1 MTSEQDRYGEDLDP
15 PIDDD
20 PNARLLWPGDN
31 GNMPFVARETC
42 VVLMRRTHIWSG
54 ASKRSALLWQA
65 ALDHQDSINSW
76 LNAVF
81 LELHLDERNE
91 IAYKLQADRGGG
103 QSFPT
108 LLYDTSY
115 NRDEIDALLHL
126 RREHIRAV
134 NDGDESAYVD
144 RVIMLD
150 MLKMSRPNTVRDHKT
165 ADARA
170 ERAIERLTKDGF
182 LVADSGDEDR
192 LRISPFV
199 ETLLTVDRLPAFID
213 ALHADDKSAGREGG
227 GNDTG

>member
-1 MTSEQDRYGEDLDP
+1 MTLEQDADSEDLDP

-20 PNARLLWPGDN
+20 PNARLLWPGDR
-31 GNMPFVARETC
+31 GDMPFIARQTC

-65 ALDHQDSINSW
+65 ALDHQDSINAW

-91 IAYKLQADRGGG
+91 IAYKLQADRGGD

-108 LLYDTSY
+108 VLYDTSY

-134 NDGDESAYVD
+134 NDGDESAYID
-144 RVIMLD
+144 RTTMLD
-150 MLKMSRPNTVRDHKT
+150 MLKMSRPDSVRDHKT

-170 ERAIERLTKDGF
+170 ERAIDRLTKDGF
-182 LVADSGDEDR
+182 LVGDSGDENR

-199 ETLLTVDRLPAFID
+199 ETLLTVERLPAFID
-213 ALHADDKSAGREGG
+213 ALHAENKSPLREGDDD
-227 GNDTG
+227 DTG

>member
-1 MTSEQDRYGEDLDP
+1 MTLEQDADSDDLDP

-20 PNARLLWPGDN
+20 PNARLLWPGDR
-31 GNMPFVARETC
+31 GDMPFIARQTC

-76 LNAVF
+76 LNVVF

-91 IAYKLQADRGGG
+91 IAYKLQADRGGD

-108 LLYDTSY
+108 VLYDTSY

-134 NDGDESAYVD
+134 NNGDESAYID
-144 RVIMLD
+144 RTAMLD
-150 MLKMSRPNTVRDHKT
+150 MLKMSRPDSVRDHKT

-170 ERAIERLTKDGF
+170 ERAIDRLTKDGF
-182 LVADSGDEDR
+182 LVGDSGDENR

-199 ETLLTVDRLPAFID
+199 ETLLTVERLPAFID
-213 ALHADDKSAGREGG
+213 ALHAESKSPSREGDDDDAG
-227 GNDTG
+227 